1 MNASNTQV
9 QDKINVDGGKLLWPG
24 NLSKQEM
31 LVQSKKKQSA

>member
-24 NLSKQEM
+24 NLSKQM
-31 LVQSKKKQSA
+31 LVQSKKK